1 MFARTIS
8 IVLIAFSAS
17 GCLGKMQFDV
27 APPQCTVDE
36 KSSDCSSVPTNPSLM
51 TEEPFFRRK

>member
-1 MFARTIS
+1 MFARLTLMLLAGIS
-8 IVLIAFSAS
+8 IS
-17 GCLGKMQFDV
+17 GCLNTMQFDV

-36 KSSDCSSVPTNPSLM
+36 KTSDCSSVPTNPSLM

>member
-1 MFARTIS
+1 MFVRLTLIM
-8 IVLIAFSAS
+8 LIAFSTS

-36 KSSDCSSVPTNPSLM
+36 KTSDCSSVPTNPGLM
-51 TEEPFFRRK
+51 TEEPFFQRK